1 MSILSKH
8 LLKSSAAIASLMMLA
23 ATCSADAAAPP
34 STLFDGT
41 AQPSVLKH
49 LPAGH
54 DEMVFRGETAQR
66 SWSVYLGRAEV
77 DHTKSFQLAMKNTVL
92 LLPERSFIR
101 LSINNHVL
109 ATVPARAPNITS
121 LIPVTIPPGV
131 LVPGF
136 NKVDVSVSMTHRVDC
151 STGATYELWTA
162 LDPAQTGFVVP
173 ASTAGTIRGID
184 ELAGEPLAEDGTTR
198 IYLRMSETGDEAAI
212 GRAGRFIEA
221 LVSRGG
227 LTRPVVETGPGSG
240 QGPGVDVVLT
250 TGPREN
256 ATKGLNVLGVEDG
269 VTFARDPGTSR
280 LVLIVSSANTADL
293 DRDVETFASKV
304 SGLVV
309 PTRAGEAIID
319 GETQKS
325 FSELGF
331 KPEGFAGRHY
341 TSSLDIVLPSD
352 FYPANYDKARLL
364 IDGAYAANL
373 NPDSSLVFRV
383 NGTLV
388 STLHL
393 GPDRGGMLTHEMV
406 ELPLRFFHP
415 GHNEIGIE
423 GNTATSG
430 DRQCNTIAM
439 TDDVRLT
446 LSGSSELQFP
456 RFAHLG
462 TMPQIPGAIAELQRT
477 DPESH
482 VDVYLPDANPS
493 SVASGLTVLA
503 NMSVGRD
510 TVPSPLVHLGRP
522 SAQDAPG
529 IVVAPL
535 AALPAALSG
544 PIEAKTGLARIDPFA
559 STTGSAVAAH
569 PSTAV
574 NESNGVAVASRDG
587 ALATASDDMLSP
599 NARPALQAQAV
610 LANAQRFAKTMGF
623 FFGTGQDGHAVPVKT
638 PSLVVSAVSPQPE
651 NQRLAGMD
659 VPRFTPDKAQWLVV
673 TAPNAGLLQ
682 NGLIRLVSDGQW
694 KELNGET
701 VSLDVDEGRISS
713 VQPSQVLYVMPSH
726 VVLSDIRPILGGIIS
741 NHIAL
746 SLSALMLL
754 MTLLG
759 VSTHTLIRRMGS
771 K

>member
-8 LLKSSAAIASLMMLA
+8 LLKSSAAIASLMILA
-23 ATCSADAAAPP
+23 ASCSAHAAAPS
-34 STLFDGT
+34 STMFGGT
-41 AQPSVLKH
+41 TQPSVLKH

-54 DEMVFRGETAQR
+54 DEMVFRGETDQR

-92 LLPERSFIR
+92 LLPERSFVR
-101 LSINNHVL
+101 LSINGHVL
-109 ATVPARAPNITS
+109 TTVPARAPNITS

-173 ASTAGTIRGID
+173 TSSAGTIRGIG
-184 ELAGEPLAEDGTTR
+184 ELAGEPLADDGTTH
-198 IYLRMSETGDEAAI
+198 IYLRTSDAEDAASI
-212 GRAGRFIEA
+212 GRAGRFIDA

-227 LTRPVVETGPGSG
+227 LTRPVVETGPGAG
-240 QGPGVDVVLT
+240 QGPGVDVLLT

-269 VTFARDPGTSR
+269 VTFARDPASSR
-280 LVLIVSSANTADL
+280 LVLIVSSANASDL
-293 DRDVETFASKV
+293 DRDVESFASKA

-309 PTRAGEAIID
+309 PTRAGEAVID

-325 FSELGF
+325 FRELGF
-331 KPEGFAGRHY
+331 NPEGFAGRHY

-393 GPDRGGMLTHEMV
+393 GPDRGGALSHEMV

-423 GNTATSG
+423 GNTATSS

-439 TDDVRLT
+439 TDDARLT
-446 LSGSSELQFP
+446 LYGSSELQFP

-462 TMPQIPGAIAELQRT
+462 TIPQIPGAIAELQRA
-477 DPESH
+477 DRESH
-482 VDVYLPDANPS
+482 VDVYLPDADPV
-493 SVASGLTVLA
+493 SVGSGLTVLA

-522 SAQDAPG
+522 STQDAPG
-529 IVVAPL
+529 ITVAPL
-535 AALPAALSG
+535 AALPAMLSG
-544 PIEAKTGLARIDPFA
+544 PVEAKTGLAVTDPGTA
-559 STTGSAVAAH
+559 ASAVATNPPAAANEGKSVAG
-569 PSTAV
+569 PSH
-574 NESNGVAVASRDG
+574 DG
-587 ALATASDDMLSP
+587 ALATASDAVSTQ
-599 NARPALQAQAV
+599 PAIQAQTV
-610 LANAQRFAKTMGF
+610 IANAQRFAKTMGF
-623 FFGTGQDGHAVPVKT
+623 FFGGTGQDGHAASAKM

-673 TAPNAGLLQ
+673 TAPNAGMLQ
-682 NGLIRLVSDGQW
+682 NGLTRLVSDGQW

-701 VSLDVDEGRISS
+701 VSLDVDDGRIAS
-713 VQPSQVLYVMPSH
+713 VQPSQVLYVVPSH

-759 VSTHTLIRRMGS
+759 VSTHTLIRRLGA

>member
-8 LLKSSAAIASLMMLA
+8 LLSSSAAIASLMILA
-23 ATCSADAAAPP
+23 ATCSADAATPS
-34 STLFDGT
+34 STLFDKT
-41 AQPSVLKH
+41 VQPSVLKH
-49 LPAGH
+49 LPAGR

-77 DHTKSFQLAMKNTVL
+77 DHTKSFQLALKNTVL
-92 LLPERSFIR
+92 LLPERSFVR

-109 ATVPARAPNITS
+109 ATIPARAPNITS
-121 LIPVTIPPGV
+121 LIPVTIPAGV

-151 STGATYELWTA
+151 SAGATYELWTS
-162 LDPAQTGFVVP
+162 LDPAQTGFMVP
-173 ASTAGTIRGID
+173 SLSAGTIRGID

-198 IYLRMSETGDEAAI
+198 IYLRTGETDDAASI
-212 GRAGRFIEA
+212 GRAGRFIDA

-256 ATKGLNVLGVEDG
+256 VTKGLNVLGVEDG

-280 LVLIVSSANTADL
+280 LVLIVASANEVDL
-293 DRDVETFASKV
+293 DHDVETFASKA
-304 SGLVV
+304 SGVVV
-309 PTRAGEAIID
+309 PTRAGEAVID
-319 GETQKS
+319 GEMHKS

-423 GNTATSG
+423 GNTATSS

-439 TDDVRLT
+439 TDDVRLS

-462 TMPQIPGAIAELQRT
+462 TIPQIPGAIAELQSADQENR
-477 DPESH
+477 
-482 VDVYLPDANPS
+482 VDIYLPDANPT
-493 SVASGLTVLA
+493 SVGSGLTVLA
-503 NMSVGRD
+503 NMSVGRE

-529 IVVAPL
+529 IVVAPV
-535 AALPAALSG
+535 AALPITLAG
-544 PIEAKTGLARIDPFA
+544 PVQAKTGLAATDAFAGTAA
-559 STTGSAVAAH
+559 STAAASPSAA
-569 PSTAV
+569 S
-574 NESNGVAVASRDG
+574 NESNGVAGPGHDG
-587 ALATASDDMLSP
+587 AVATASDGVSSLT
-599 NARPALQAQAV
+599 ARPELQAQAA
-610 LANAQRFAKTMGF
+610 LAKAQRFGKSLGF
-623 FFGTGQDGHAVPVKT
+623 FFGADQDGHAVPAKM

-651 NQRLAGMD
+651 NQKLAGMD

-673 TAPNAGLLQ
+673 TAPNAGILQ
-682 NGLIRLVSDGQW
+682 NGLTRLVSDGQW
-694 KELNGET
+694 RELNGET
-701 VSLDVDEGRISS
+701 VSLDLDGGRISTA
-713 VQPSQVLYVMPSH
+713 QPSQVLYVVPNH

-759 VSTHTLIRRMGS
+759 VSTHTLIRRMGA